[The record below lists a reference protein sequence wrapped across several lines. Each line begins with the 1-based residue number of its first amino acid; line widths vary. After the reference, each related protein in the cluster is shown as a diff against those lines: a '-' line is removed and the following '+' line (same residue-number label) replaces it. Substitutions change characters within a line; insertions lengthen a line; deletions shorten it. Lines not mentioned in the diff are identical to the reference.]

1 MSIFSD
7 LVFRSK
13 FLKSR
18 GWPLYTSWRPWAD
31 SPLFVSAKVYL
42 QMRCI
47 LEEKLMLPIAVNVE
61 VNISERVPA
70 QLSNTQVASTYLNA
84 PHGGSNLTA
93 TRYTWKLRV
102 VMNRVE

>member
-1 MSIFSD
+1 MILYLEAS
-7 LVFRSK
+7 
-13 FLKSR
+13 FLSPEGGRYIRVGDR
-18 GWPLYTSWRPWAD
+18 GQF
-31 SPLFVSAKVYL
+31 FVSARVYL

-61 VNISERVPA
+61 VNIFERVPA

-93 TRYTWKLRV
+93 VTYT
-102 VMNRVE
+102 